1 MKLAKR
7 KSGWLKRMVIITGVP
22 SITVIVDVGWS
33 KRAHK
38 HSYNAKSG
46 VRIIIGQ
53 LTGKLLHL
61 GVINIVLRV
70 QMAFQLKSTNATR
83 IGINRHLKWRLI

>member
-1 MKLAKR
+1 MKEKERGENETEKKR
-7 KSGWLKRMVIITGVP
+7 REKKS
-22 SITVIVDVGWS
+22 S
-33 KRAHK
+33 
-38 HSYNAKSG
+38 N
-46 VRIIIGQ
+46 
-53 LTGKLLHL
+53 L